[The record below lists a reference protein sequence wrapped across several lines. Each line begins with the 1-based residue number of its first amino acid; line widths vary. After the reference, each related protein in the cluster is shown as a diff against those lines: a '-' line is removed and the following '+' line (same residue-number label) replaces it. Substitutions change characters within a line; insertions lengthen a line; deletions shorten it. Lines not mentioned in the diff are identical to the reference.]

1 MKNLALAATAVAAVL
16 TLIAGCASPTP
27 PAPSVPA
34 KQVHQLWKISA
45 SLVGTP
51 TIVDD
56 TIVSYA
62 QASHQLVVAAWN
74 LADGKLLWSADA
86 TTSSEAPGIE
96 LSVRTVTVKK
106 KTFVAFLTKRTN
118 NTWPGLVVA
127 DVRTGPRKKDAP
139 LVMWASSTPRACS
152 DGNAFCVL
160 GYRPFAPRKQLNL
173 RIDPLAPALKTER
186 SDGLPPNSR
195 LLGYDIFATETR
207 PPHGVEHVGRVQ
219 NGKITWQR
227 PYTDVYGKAS
237 SSDYGWAWRDTDGDI
252 IAGIGYPELCTFTTK
267 AGEEFKTCDDTH
279 GRMVGLNHDTGAT
292 VWTVDG
298 VDTCPSA
305 SMLDATSEDRIIICR
320 NTEGS
325 STYRRE
331 DGWWELQSRTRRS
344 ELIAIK
350 HQTGEILWHTDLG
363 TFTGTSEDAD
373 FVSSDDH
380 LLLKINDTTNIYDLD
395 TGEAT
400 PADAT
405 SQLMCVRTRPPL
417 RLQRLGEKRRYEYN
431 IGTDVEP
438 CDGRGRTIADPAVEW
453 VPEAGID
460 AGDDRWLLPTPGS
473 MTLVELT

>member
-1 MKNLALAATAVAAVL
+1 MKHLALAATAVAAAL
-16 TLIAGCASPTP
+16 TLITGCAPPTP
-27 PAPSVPA
+27 APPAPA
-34 KQVHQLWKISA
+34 KQVNEVWKISA

-96 LSVRTVTVKK
+96 LSVKTVTVKE
-106 KTFVAFLTKRTN
+106 KTFVAFLTEWTH

-173 RIDPLAPALKTER
+173 RIDPLAPALKTDR
-186 SDGLPPNSR
+186 SDGLPPNTR
-195 LLGYDIFATETR
+195 LLGYDIFATESR
-207 PPHGVEHVGRVQ
+207 PPHGVEHLGRVQ

-237 SSDYGWAWRDTDGDI
+237 SSDYGWAVRDFEGDI
-252 IAGIGYPELCTFTTK
+252 IVGMGFPELCTVTTK
-267 AGEEFKTCDDTH
+267 NGEESKTCDDTH

-292 VWTVDG
+292 VWSVDG
-298 VDTCPSA
+298 VETCPSA
-305 SMLDATSEDRIIICR
+305 SILDATSDDRIIVCR
-320 NTEGS
+320 NAEGS
-325 STYRRE
+325 STYRS
-331 DGWWELQSRTRRS
+331 DGDWWKLESRTRRA
-344 ELIAIK
+344 ELIAIN

-373 FVSSDDH
+373 FVSSEDH
-380 LLLKINDTTNIYDLD
+380 LLLKINDQTNIYDLT
-395 TGEAT
+395 TGKGT
-400 PADAT
+400 PAAVS
-405 SQLMCVRTRPPL
+405 SQLMCVRERSSL
-417 RLQRLGEKRRYEYN
+417 KLQRLGEKRRTEYN

-438 CDGRGRTIADPAVEW
+438 CDGTGRSITDISAEW

-460 AGDDRWLLPTPGS
+460 AGENRWLLPTPGS